1 MKFDVGINQAII
13 LSAHN
18 NYVPFVASA
27 GVTDDRISWI
37 TKETIGKSECD
48 VWVDGYGK
56 ILMPGLTNAHCHGD
70 MTFARGMGDDMTLLE
85 QNEAFRDTNW
95 FYTMID
101 DDDRYYS
108 RQLTYCEALLSGT
121 TFIMENMYW
130 GLGTRSVDAMREIG
144 IRGALAEDIREDFSK
159 PDRLIRDEQ
168 IAALSNACEKNG
180 IIPFL
185 GSISEEDF
193 EIERLQNI
201 NKKLKTLGIGKTFH
215 LAENIWRVDLIRDRF
230 QMGSV
235 ELLFQ
240 NHCLD
245 EKTLASHAVYLD
257 DREIA
262 LLAESGAKIVNT
274 PLCEMKIQDGIA
286 PIPKMV
292 KAGVAV
298 CLGTDGAVWNNS
310 NDIFREMK
318 GMALLHTINSGI
330 RSLSKTD
337 ILDMATINGA
347 RAFRIQED
355 YGTIEEG
362 KKADFILINTE
373 KPHMRPLRVGL
384 MENVTSNVVFNATGS
399 DVTDVFV
406 GGRRVVENGVLQGI
420 DLQYIMQRVQSTSER
435 IAQGIK

>member
-18 NYVPFVASA
+18 NYVPFVASV
-27 GVTDDRISWI
+27 GVTEDRISWI
-37 TKETIGKSECD
+37 TKEKIGKSECD
-48 VWVDGYGK
+48 VWVDGCGK

-95 FYTMID
+95 FYTLID

-130 GLGTRSVDAMREIG
+130 GLGTRSADAMHEIG

-159 PDRLIRDEQ
+159 PDLLIPDEQ
-168 IAALSNACEKNG
+168 ITALSNACEKKG
-180 IIPFL
+180 IIPFI

-201 NKKLKTLGIGKTFH
+201 NKKLKPLGIGKTFH
-215 LAENIWRVDLIRDRF
+215 LAENTWRVDLIRDRF

-245 EKTLASHAVYLD
+245 EKTLGSHAVYLD
-257 DREIA
+257 DGEIA

-292 KAGVAV
+292 KAGVTV

-318 GMALLHTINSGI
+318 GMALLHTISSGI

-355 YGTIEEG
+355 YGTIEEE

-373 KPHMRPLRVGL
+373 KPHMRPLRVGP

-406 GGRRVVENGVLQGI
+406 GGRRVVENGVLQGV